1 MDRRRGVS
9 RIPVEAFCLTVPKV
23 SVGGEAFFV
32 SLLSGIEKVW
42 ISGWEYQIF
51 PSKIFSLI
59 VLKIS
64 GGGYPLV
71 FQ

>member
-9 RIPVEAFCLTVPKV
+9 RFPVEAFLPH
-23 SVGGEAFFV
+23 SAESFRRGEAFNV

-59 VLKIS
+59 VPKIS